1 MFQKILLGVVLFFAL
16 SIVSFFLIIKVID
29 FNEYKPKLQKIM
41 KDNTGYDIAIRGDVS
56 LSLYPVG
63 VSIFDIEISNPTYKS
78 ETPFAKLGNFD
89 IALEIA
95 PLFKKEIKIRH
106 IALDNLNLLIEKTKE
121 GKFNF
126 EMLEAKKSDVNK
138 PIDINNSVEKESHF
152 PTIDVKKIRF
162 SNANIN
168 YVDELSGNKIN
179 LEKINFNINDITFDA
194 TKSKLQALLFKA
206 DLWIDKIK
214 YSKYVASNVAMT
226 LDMKESLATIESLKY
241 TIFDSQIIG
250 SGKVDL
256 SGKLPRISIKHKITD
271 LKLTS
276 LSRELWG
283 SELLEGFANGDLK
296 FIFSLGTIT
305 DIKSTLSGFIQLF
318 AEGVVVKGYDVDKIL
333 STFDASKKDINGTNT
348 ITLLSGS
355 LDSFKGGNSVL
366 KQINT
371 KVDIGY
377 SEAQLSDVAL
387 STAKNRV
394 ALKGALQIIDEKI
407 LDVKIGLLDAKGCS
421 TFEQTFIGTFTNPMI
436 KMDEKAITAIIN
448 VAALHLGKGKVI
460 KTLPTPPAPVKN
472 CIPFYEGSIKHP
484 Q

>member
-1 MFQKILLGVVLFFAL
+1 MFQKILLSVVLFFAL

-29 FNEYKPKLQKIM
+29 FNEYKPKIQKIM
-41 KDNTGYDIAIRGDVS
+41 KDSTGYEIIIRGDIS
-56 LSLYPVG
+56 LSLSPVG
-63 VSIFDIEISNPTYKS
+63 VSISDIEISNPSYHG

-89 IALEIA
+89 VALEIA

-106 IALDNLNLLIEKTKE
+106 IALDNLNLLIERTKE

-126 EMLEAKKSDVNK
+126 EMPEMKKAEAKKTIDVN
-138 PIDINNSVEKESHF
+138 NSIEKESHF

-162 SNANIN
+162 SDANIN
-168 YVDELSGNKIN
+168 YSDELSGNKIS
-179 LEKINFNINDITFDA
+179 LEKINFNISDIQFDA

-206 DLWIDKIK
+206 ELGIDKIK

-226 LDMKESLATIESLKY
+226 LDMKDALATIESLKY

-256 SGKLPRISIKHKITD
+256 NGKLPRISIKHKMTD

-296 FIFSLGTIT
+296 LAFSLGNIL

-333 STFDASKKDINGTNT
+333 STFDANKKDVNGTNV
-348 ITLLSGS
+348 ITLLSSS

-366 KQINT
+366 KQVNT

-377 SEAQLSDVAL
+377 SEVQLSDVAL
-387 STAKNRV
+387 STGKNRV
-394 ALKGALQIIDEKI
+394 AIKGALQIIDEKI
-407 LDVKIGLLDAKGCS
+407 LDVKIGLLDAQGCS
-421 TFEQTFIGTFTNPMI
+421 TFEQTFIGTFTKPMI
-436 KMDEKAITAIIN
+436 KMDEKAINAIVN
-448 VAALHLGKGKVI
+448 AVASHLGKIKVI
-460 KTLPTPPAPVKN
+460 KTPPIVITPAEN
-472 CIPFYEGSIKHP
+472 CTPFYEGSIKHP